1 MEPNTMRSRHGNQCN
16 QQRSFP
22 TVWLPIHGRILFS
35 AGSLRPC
42 IRIVPICKG
51 RGLAI
56 RFHPN
61 RGAVL
66 FDSKFRF
73 TYTEA
78 VELFCASILG
88 GKS

>member
-1 MEPNTMRSRHGNQCN
+1 MRSRRCN
-16 QQRSFP
+16 QRKQYHGLP
-22 TVWLPIHGRILFS
+22 TVWLPIHGRILFP

-61 RGAVL
+61 RGAQL
-66 FDSKFRF
+66 FDSKFQF
-73 TYTEA
+73 TYTQA
-78 VELFCASILG
+78 VKLLCASILG